1 MSLRTPMKRARG
13 LGSAKEG
20 THHWWHQR
28 VTAIALMFLA
38 TWFVISMMVMAGATY
53 EEVRA
58 WIGHPV
64 VSGLLLLT
72 IGFMFYHLKLGLQV
86 VIEDYIQA
94 EMLKLGSLMLTSGA
108 CLVGALACALSVL
121 SVAFGG

>member
-20 THHWWHQR
+20 TQHWWHQR
-28 VTAIALMFLA
+28 VTAVALMLLA
-38 TWFVISMMVMAGATY
+38 TWFVISMMVMAGASY

-58 WIGHPV
+58 WVGHPV
-64 VSGLLLLT
+64 VSVLLLLT

>member
-1 MSLRTPMKRARG
+1 MSLRTPIGRARG

-28 VTAIALMFLA
+28 VTAVALVLLSG
-38 TWFVISMMVMAGATY
+38 WFVISLIVMTGASY

-64 VSGLLLLT
+64 VTGLLLLT
-72 IGFMFYHLKLGLQV
+72 IVFTFYHLKLGLQV
-86 VIEDYIQA
+86 VIEDYVHS
-94 EMLKLGSLMLTSGA
+94 EMVKLGSLMLMSGA
-108 CLVGALACALSVL
+108 CLVVGLACGLSVL
-121 SVAFGG
+121 YVAFGG